1 MLYTVYNLEQEH
13 LKNKN
18 LLATFWVGH
27 ENKALFCFHH
37 KLTENGSGD

>member
-13 LKNKN
+13 LN

-27 ENKALFCFHH
+27 ENKALFFVLHH